1 MLNFSMYS
9 KFAFIFFSTITFLLS
24 NPWEKKKQQM
34 IDTLIQYGIQDK
46 NVLDAMSK
54 VPRHEFVP
62 KAYKS
67 YSYEDTP
74 LPIGFGQTISQPY
87 IVAYMTEQLDVKKKD
102 VVLEIGTGS
111 GYQAAVLSLLA
122 KEIYTIEIVPE
133 LCERSKKTLK
143 QLGYNNVFVICGD
156 GYKGYPDKAPFD
168 RILLTAAPEKIPEI
182 LIQQLKDNGI
192 LVGPAGKIQELQYLY
207 KIQKI
212 NHKIIEKK
220 LIPVRFV
227 PMVKP
232 AK

>member
-1 MLNFSMYS
+1 
-9 KFAFIFFSTITFLLS
+9 
-24 NPWEKKKQQM
+24 M

-54 VPRHEFVP
+54 IPRHEFVP
-62 KAYKS
+62 DAYKS

-122 KEIYTIEIVPE
+122 KEIYTIEIIPE

-192 LVGPAGKIQELQYLY
+192 FVGPAGKIQEFQYLY
-207 KIQKI
+207 NIQKI

-227 PMVKP
+227 PMIKP
-232 AK
+232 SK

>member
-1 MLNFSMYS
+1 
-9 KFAFIFFSTITFLLS
+9 
-24 NPWEKKKQQM
+24 
-34 IDTLIQYGIQDK
+34 
-46 NVLDAMSK
+46 
-54 VPRHEFVP
+54 
-62 KAYKS
+62 
-67 YSYEDTP
+67 
-74 LPIGFGQTISQPY
+74 
-87 IVAYMTEQLDVKKKD
+87 MTEQLDVKKKD

-122 KEIYTIEIVPE
+122 KEIYTIEIIPE

-232 AK
+232 SK

>member
-1 MLNFSMYS
+1 MYLR
-9 KFAFIFFSTITFLLS
+9 FAFGLIFSISFLFSDS
-24 NPWEKKKQQM
+24 WEKKKQQM

-46 NVLDAMSK
+46 NVLEAMSK
-54 VPRHEFVP
+54 IPRHEFVP
-62 KAYKS
+62 NDYKS

-87 IVAYMTEQLDVKKKD
+87 IVAYMTEQLNVKKSD

-122 KEIYTIEIVPE
+122 KEVYTIEIIPE
-133 LCERSKKTLK
+133 LCERSKKTFK

-156 GYKGYPDKAPFD
+156 GYKGYPEKAPFD
-168 RILLTAAPEKIPEI
+168 KILLTAAPEKIPET
-182 LIQQLKDNGI
+182 LIQQLKYNGI
-192 LVGPAGKIQELQYLY
+192 LVGPIGKIQEIQYLY

-212 NHKIIEKK
+212 NNKVTEKK

-232 AK
+232 SK

>member
-1 MLNFSMYS
+1 MYL
-9 KFAFIFFSTITFLLS
+9 KFAFGVIFSISFLFS
-24 NPWEKKKQQM
+24 NPWEKNKQKM

-46 NVLDAMSK
+46 NVLKAMSK
-54 VPRHEFVP
+54 IPRHEFVLD
-62 KAYKS
+62 AYKP
-67 YSYEDTP
+67 YSYDDTP

-87 IVAYMTEQLDVKKKD
+87 IVAYMTEQLDVKKND

-122 KEIYTIEIVPE
+122 KEVYTIEIIPE

-143 QLGYNNVFVICGD
+143 QLGYKNVYVICGD
-156 GYKGYPDKAPFD
+156 GYKGHPEKAPFD
-168 RILLTAAPEKIPEI
+168 KIILTASPEKIPET

-192 LVGPAGKIQELQYLY
+192 LVGPAGKIQEIQYLY

-212 NHKIIEKK
+212 NHIVVEKK

-232 AK
+232 LN